1 MYCPQCSAEYRPEF
15 DRCADCD
22 VDLVQEP
29 PPAEDHHATPFVT
42 VFETSETDIIPVI
55 KSILRGAELPFN
67 TKGEAMMNLF
77 PSDLLGRTMSRPGAE
92 VSFEVPE
99 TFAEQARQ
107 LLTEQELPEGHLEP
121 PGGEKA
127 AGETEDEP

>member
-1 MYCPQCSAEYRPEF
+1 MYCPQCGAEFRPGF

-22 VDLVQEP
+22 VALVHEP
-29 PPAEDHHATPFVT
+29 PPAEDHEATPFVT
-42 VFETSETDIIPVI
+42 VFETSETDVIPVI
-55 KSILRGAELPFN
+55 KSILRGAGIPFN

-99 TFAEQARQ
+99 AHAEQARQ
-107 LLTEQELPEGHLEP
+107 LLTEEPLPPDLAL
-121 PGGEKA
+121 GE
-127 AGETEDEP
+127 AGEAEGEN